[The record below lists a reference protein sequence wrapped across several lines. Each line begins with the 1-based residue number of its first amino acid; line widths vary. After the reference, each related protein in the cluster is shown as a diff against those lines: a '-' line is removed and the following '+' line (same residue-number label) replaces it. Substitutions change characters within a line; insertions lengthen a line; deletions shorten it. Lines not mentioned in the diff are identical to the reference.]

1 MHKPTR
7 AVPIGLC
14 FGLLL
19 LCATLFLGVSPAWA
33 ADCKFVLG
41 FATLKALVDEAEGPE
56 KVGQCLEN
64 EHFNPEKGAALQRTT
79 GGLFVWRKAD
89 NRTAFTDGYRT
100 WVNGPYGLQVRLNTE
115 HFDWEVPAALKLEVL
130 KNAEYYLSDWTTS
143 GKAKLTDGMFFE
155 PYEPGSA
162 SGIYLFLSEQVA
174 YGDLNSDGAADAV
187 VILDASGGGSGT
199 FRYLAAVVNKGGQPQ
214 HVASALL
221 GDRVRIESLAIQD
234 GRIVVEMI
242 GHGPGDGACCPTQ
255 EQTLAFQLAGDTLE
269 GVPLTLQQLKNAEYQ
284 SEFPTGGK
292 ARLTDGTFFE
302 PFEPGAASGVRLTL
316 SEHVAFGDL
325 NGDGAAD
332 AAVILYVSGGG
343 SGTFRH
349 LAAVINEGG
358 QPRHAASAFL
368 GDRVRIEALAIQDGE
383 IVVQLIGHGPD
394 DPLCCPSQK
403 VRRAFQLVGSTLEES
418 PSIVDVLWHWE
429 RFEDT
434 RGPAWDVTV
443 ADPQKYTLRLL
454 PGGTFQVQADCNTG
468 SGAYTLARSSITL
481 MVGPVTRAAC
491 PPESLSQT
499 YLTRL
504 GEVVTYVLHEGKL
517 VLNLKIDGGNMVF
530 AKGGS
535 APQS

>member
-7 AVPIGLC
+7 AGPIGLC
-14 FGLLL
+14 SGLLL
-19 LCATLFLGVSPAWA
+19 LCVALFFGAPSAWA

-41 FATLKALVDEAEGPE
+41 FATLKALIDEVEGPD

-64 EHFNPEKGAALQRTT
+64 EHFSPEKGAALQQTT
-79 GGLFVWRKAD
+79 GGLLVWRKAD

-100 WVNGPYGLQVRLNTE
+100 WINGPYGLQVRLNTE

-130 KNAEYYLSDWTTS
+130 KNAEYLSDWPTG

-162 SGIYLFLSEQVA
+162 SGIYLFLSEDVA
-174 YGDLNSDGAADAV
+174 YGDLNSDGATDAI

-199 FRYLAAVVNKGGQPQ
+199 FRYLAAVVNEAGQPQ

-234 GRIVVEMI
+234 GRIIVGLI
-242 GHGPGDGACCPTQ
+242 GQGPGDGACCPTQ
-255 EQTLAFQLAGDTLE
+255 EQTHAFQLAGDTLE
-269 GVPLTLQQLKNAEYQ
+269 LVPLTLRQLKNAEYH
-284 SEFPTGGK
+284 SEFPSGGK
-292 ARLTDGTFFE
+292 AQLTDGAFFE
-302 PFEPGAASGVRLTL
+302 PYEPGSASGVRLTL

-332 AAVILYVSGGG
+332 AVVILIADPGG

-349 LAAVINEGG
+349 VAAVFNEAG

-368 GDRVRIEALAIQDGE
+368 GDRVRIASLEIEDGR
-383 IVVQLIGHGPD
+383 IVVGIIGHGPD
-394 DPLCCPSQK
+394 DPACCPTQK
-403 VRRAFQLVGSTLEES
+403 VTHVFQLVGDTLEEVR
-418 PSIVDVLWHWE
+418 SIVDVVWRWE

-434 RGPAWDVTV
+434 RGPSWDIAV

-454 PGGTFQVQADCNTG
+454 PDGTFQVKADCNVGNGT
-468 SGAYTLARSSITL
+468 YTLAGSSITL

-491 PPESLSQT
+491 PPESHSNT
-499 YLTRL
+499 FLTRL

-517 VLNLKIDGGNMVF
+517 SLNLKIDGGNMVF
-530 AKGGS
+530 TS
-535 APQS
+535 AEPDS